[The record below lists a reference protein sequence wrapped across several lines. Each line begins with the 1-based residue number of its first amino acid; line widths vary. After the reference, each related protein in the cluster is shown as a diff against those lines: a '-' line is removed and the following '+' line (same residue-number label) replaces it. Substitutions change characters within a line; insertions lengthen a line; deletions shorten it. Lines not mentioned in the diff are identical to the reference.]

1 MKQRSITVSDDKII
15 ELFEQDITLHDASV
29 LLGLTTVTLWRRLK
43 KLNLKWSD
51 KSHTAKDAYALY
63 DILDGKYPQYQT
75 FKLKKRL
82 IREGVKQN
90 VCEICGIDSWN
101 DKPLTMQLDHIDGNP
116 HNHVLDNLRLVC
128 PNCHAQTD
136 TYCGKNKN

>member
-29 LLGLTTVTLWRRLK
+29 LLGLTTVTLWRRLN

-51 KSHTAKDAYALY
+51 KSYTSKDAYALC
-63 DILDGKYPQYQT
+63 DILEGKYPQYQT

-82 IREGVKQN
+82 IREGIKQN

-136 TYCGKNKN
+136 TYCGKNK